1 MQFCIKLTNALESAR
16 AKRNFVQNYS
26 MHFTTALQTVL
37 RRSFGDKIAALAASA
52 EMHSP
57 DIGKLLREEVPLT
70 AAKLAKLLKAC
81 EDEDDRSLLIHA
93 AVRDY
98 IGEEEYQSR
107 FCNYQPATEH
117 LVHES
122 SLGGPSFH
130 AQFPID
136 PRAEQVLRYLVNNVQ
151 HNGDVSAALILLG
164 KFLELPAAE
173 PTQKPDV
180 LFKLSIDPPQQA
192 NDSGKRPKSA

>member
-1 MQFCIKLTNALESAR
+1 
-16 AKRNFVQNYS
+16 

-81 EDEDDRSLLIHA
+81 EDPDDRSLLIHA

-98 IGEEEYQSR
+98 VGEEEYQAR
-107 FCNYQPATEH
+107 FCHYKPSTENI
-117 LVHES
+117 VNEG
-122 SLGGPSFH
+122 LGGPSFH

-151 HNGDVSAALILLG
+151 HNGDVSDALILIG
-164 KFLELPAAE
+164 KFLELTPLE
-173 PTQKPDV
+173 QPKPQATPKKNPV
-180 LFKLSIDPPQQA
+180 QQA
-192 NDSGKRPKSA
+192 MDDIVTQIEASGKPREKDQKAS